1 MEQCAKKQL
10 PLFFV
15 IAFGIPALLGGLLG
29 MTYYQGGST
38 GIFPRA
44 WMLLPACAA
53 MASKLYRE
61 KESRPVRTFYI
72 TYLLFTAAMVA
83 LCVIHTFWRDMTGA
97 ASAVCTLAS
106 IVCLILLLQ
115 MEQSDRD
122 RSSLSFSSHWK
133 QSLLLCGLFVLLLF
147 LEIPL
152 RSLIVGVLTGNI
164 PGAFRAIQFQENI
177 TMSLLLLPLWAV
189 LNLALMF
196 GEEYGWRYYL
206 QPILQSRFGPRNGV
220 ILLGLLWGLWHLP
233 LNLYYYSPET
243 GLLSLLGQLTACVA
257 FGIFFGWVYMK
268 TGNIWAVS
276 LLHFLNNSFN
286 VTLFGTSS
294 SGTVWTWASLGVD
307 VFVILIV
314 FLPFLFTKEYQS
326 PSA

>member
-1 MEQCAKKQL
+1 MC
-10 PLFFV
+10 
-15 IAFGIPALLGGLLG
+15 I
-29 MTYYQGGST
+29 
-38 GIFPRA
+38 
-44 WMLLPACAA
+44 
-53 MASKLYRE
+53 
-61 KESRPVRTFYI
+61 
-72 TYLLFTAAMVA
+72 
-83 LCVIHTFWRDMTGA
+83 
-97 ASAVCTLAS
+97 
-106 IVCLILLLQ
+106 
-115 MEQSDRD
+115 RD
-122 RSSLSFSSHWK
+122 R
-133 QSLLLCGLFVLLLF
+133 
-147 LEIPL
+147 
-152 RSLIVGVLTGNI
+152 
-164 PGAFRAIQFQENI
+164 
-177 TMSLLLLPLWAV
+177 
-189 LNLALMF
+189 
-196 GEEYGWRYYL
+196 
-206 QPILQSRFGPRNGV
+206 RNGV